1 MTEQGKREYLDG
13 SVQDQSIVMKMLQ
26 FLNWQRNDH
35 YLCLRLETDRQNIRM
50 LSSAATLG
58 HIETQIP
65 EGHAFMHNNGITVL
79 VNLTYSHTRIS
90 DVLSSLAILLREGL
104 LKMGASSE
112 IYDFMQIS
120 QGYYQAR
127 MALELGKRSG
137 SMNWCC
143 RFDDYLLEYLLNQG
157 GEHLSPEL
165 LCSNKLLIL
174 KQYDEKNKTELYLTL
189 QVYLELERNV
199 LQTAKALFIHRS
211 TLFYRLER
219 IRKLADIDYEDAKER
234 LVLLL
239 SFQILEQRIV

>member
-1 MTEQGKREYLDG
+1 
-13 SVQDQSIVMKMLQ
+13 
-26 FLNWQRNDH
+26 
-35 YLCLRLETDRQNIRM
+35 
-50 LSSAATLG
+50 
-58 HIETQIP
+58 
-65 EGHAFMHNNGITVL
+65 
-79 VNLTYSHTRIS
+79 
-90 DVLSSLAILLREGL
+90 
-104 LKMGASSE
+104 MGASSE